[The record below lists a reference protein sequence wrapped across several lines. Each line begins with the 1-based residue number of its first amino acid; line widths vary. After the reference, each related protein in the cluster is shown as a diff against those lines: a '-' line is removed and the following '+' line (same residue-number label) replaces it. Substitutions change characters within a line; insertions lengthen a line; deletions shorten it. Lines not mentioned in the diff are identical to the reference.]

1 MKVIITRLI
10 IITSIMLAMGLL
22 ANPTIITTTTITPVF
37 SQEEG
42 SSVSIAPGAADPNN
56 DLSFD
61 PPQTNVP
68 TGSIVSWTN
77 ADSIQ
82 HTVTSDEEG
91 LFDAGPISPGDTF
104 ENVFDSAGEFGYH
117 CAIHPFMTGVVMV
130 G

>member
-1 MKVIITRLI
+1 MKVIISRI
-10 IITSIMLAMGLL
+10 IIMTSIMLAMGLL
-22 ANPTIITTTTITPVF
+22 ANPITTTTITSVF

-61 PPQTNVP
+61 PPQINVP

-82 HTVTSDEEG
+82 HTVTSDEQG

>member
-1 MKVIITRLI
+1 MKVIIIRLI

-22 ANPTIITTTTITPVF
+22 ANPTTTTTTITPVF

-56 DLSFD
+56 GLSFD
-61 PPQTNVP
+61 PPQINVP

-77 ADSIQ
+77 EDSIQ
-82 HTVTSDEEG
+82 HTVTSNEEG
-91 LFDAGPISPGDTF
+91 LFDAGPISPGNTF
-104 ENVFDSAGEFGYH
+104 ENAFDTPGEFGYH
-117 CAIHPFMTGVVMV
+117 CAIHPFMTGRVMV

>member
-1 MKVIITRLI
+1 MEVIISRLI
-10 IITSIMLAMGLL
+10 IITIIMMLATGLL
-22 ANPTIITTTTITPVF
+22 ANPIIITTPVF

-61 PPQTNVP
+61 PPQINVP

-82 HTVTSDEEG
+82 HTVTSDEQG

-117 CAIHPFMTGVVMV
+117 CAIHPFMTGVVIV
-130 G
+130 E

>member
-1 MKVIITRLI
+1 M
-10 IITSIMLAMGLL
+10 TSIILTMGLL
-22 ANPTIITTTTITPVF
+22 VNPMIITTTITPVF
-37 SQEEG
+37 SQEED

-61 PPQTNVP
+61 PPQINVP

-77 ADSIQ
+77 SDSIQ
-82 HTVTSDEEG
+82 HTVTSDEQG
-91 LFDAGPISPGDTF
+91 LFDAGPISRGDTF
-104 ENVFDSAGEFGYH
+104 ENVFDSAGEFNYH

>member
-1 MKVIITRLI
+1 MKVIISRLVI
-10 IITSIMLAMGLL
+10 MTSIMLSMGLL
-22 ANPTIITTTTITPVF
+22 ANLIITTTTITPVF

-61 PPQTNVP
+61 PPEINVP

-82 HTVTSDEEG
+82 HTVTSNEQG

>member
-1 MKVIITRLI
+1 MKVIISRLI
-10 IITSIMLAMGLL
+10 IMTSIMLSMGLL
-22 ANPTIITTTTITPVF
+22 ENLIITTTTITPVF

-82 HTVTSDEEG
+82 HTVTSDEQG